1 MDQFWTTLTTVLVG
15 IIGLATIAVVLSPK
29 ATTAGVINSGAS
41 GFASLLT
48 AAEAPVTGAQSF
60 GGLSLAT
67 LH

>member
-29 ATTAGVINSGAS
+29 AQTSNVINAGSS
-41 GFASLLT
+41 GFAQLLG
-48 AAEAPVTGAQSF
+48 AATAPVTGQSPI
-60 GGLSLAT
+60 GGLSFGS

>member
-29 ATTAGVINSGAS
+29 ATTASVVSAGAG

-48 AAEAPVTGAQSF
+48 AAEAPVTGATSF
-60 GGLSLAT
+60 GNL